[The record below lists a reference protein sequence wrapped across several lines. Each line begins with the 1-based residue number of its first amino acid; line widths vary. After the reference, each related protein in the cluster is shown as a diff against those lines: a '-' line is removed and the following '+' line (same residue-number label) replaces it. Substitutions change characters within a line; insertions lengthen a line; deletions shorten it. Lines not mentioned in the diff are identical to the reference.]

1 MVRLIDMN
9 TTTYTVSEARKN
21 LYDLVKS
28 AAKGLKA
35 YEITLRGEEE
45 SVVLIN
51 KSELEAWQ
59 ETLDIL
65 SSSTEIEAIRQGKK
79 TKKTFSHDEMLKA
92 IGLQ

>member
-1 MVRLIDMN
+1 MN
-9 TTTYTVSEARKN
+9 TYTVSEARKN

-28 AAKGLKA
+28 AAKGLTL

-45 SVVLIN
+45 SVILIN

-65 SSSTEIEAIRQGKK
+65 SNPEEAKAIRKGRKQKK
-79 TKKTFSHDEMLKA
+79 VISHKEMLKE
-92 IGLQ
+92 IGLS